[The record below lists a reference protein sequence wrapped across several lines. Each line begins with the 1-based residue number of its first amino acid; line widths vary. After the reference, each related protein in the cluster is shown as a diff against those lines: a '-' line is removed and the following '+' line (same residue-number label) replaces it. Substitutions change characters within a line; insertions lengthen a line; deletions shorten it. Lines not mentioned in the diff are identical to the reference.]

1 MMMVI
6 MWGMVVLLFLFK
18 FLGIVFVFMKCCS
31 EFGGVWV
38 LIKGVVLELIMVVF
52 IVLLMM
58 FYYSYFVI
66 SVFVGY
72 LVKWEV

>member
-18 FLGIVFVFMKCCS
+18 FFGIILVLIKCCG
-31 EFGGVWV
+31 EFGGVWF
-38 LIKGVVLELIMVVF
+38 LFKGVVIELIMVVF

-72 LVKWEV
+72 FVKWEV